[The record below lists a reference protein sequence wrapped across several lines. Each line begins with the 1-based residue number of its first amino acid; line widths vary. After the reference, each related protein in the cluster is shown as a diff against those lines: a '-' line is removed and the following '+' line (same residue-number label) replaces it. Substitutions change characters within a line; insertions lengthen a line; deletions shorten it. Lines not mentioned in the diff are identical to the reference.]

1 MTNLS
6 ETWTSRSECAGRDG
20 HVAQLPPHG
29 CVKVVL
35 HVPGATLLF
44 LFTCL
49 FATNSAYCLPAAP
62 RRPGSP
68 ASGAS
73 RVPPPTPAAARLG
86 SRPSRSPVGR
96 EPARRRAARRAE
108 GSGLKT
114 RGPRPGRGKSVD
126 ARHDHTRR
134 PSSDAKYGTDS
145 RGESAK
151 ARARGLSTPA
161 RGANRAP
168 CQGRE
173 ARGRTADPGRWAILR
188 RPIAPAGLQKYR
200 RCGFHA

>member
-1 MTNLS
+1 MCRARRSCGTVAA
-6 ETWTSRSECAGRDG
+6 TWLRESCAACTRRT
-20 HVAQLPPHG
+20 VIIFIYVPIRYEFPP
-29 CVKVVL
+29 
-35 HVPGATLLF
+35 LF
-44 LFTCL
+44 D
-49 FATNSAYCLPAAP
+49 CLPAAP

-114 RGPRPGRGKSVD
+114 RGPRPGRRGKSVD

-173 ARGRTADPGRWAILR
+173 ARGNGRPRAGGPILAPPNCSGPR
-188 RPIAPAGLQKYR
+188 RSAKIQKVWLSCVAR
-200 RCGFHA
+200 